1 MLKNE
6 SKKAYMFYV
15 SDYHFEMI
23 GLLNIKKE
31 LKENKKIII
40 FTQNNL
46 EETIKTVLSKINI
59 VEKEKKEIEKIDWTE
74 NSEVKYEYLQ
84 KAIEKEEKVSIY
96 IKGEEKYIEEQNKK
110 IAKITKGKENV
121 WITDCY
127 DFNEI
132 ANKSKEI
139 TKKYQERIVTKK

>member
-110 IAKITKGKENV
+110 IAKITKEKENV
-121 WITDCY
+121 WIADCY

>member
-1 MLKNE
+1 MSKTMLKNE

-46 EETIKTVLSKINI
+46 EETRKSINLYKRRRKIHRR
-59 VEKEKKEIEKIDWTE
+59 
-74 NSEVKYEYLQ
+74 
-84 KAIEKEEKVSIY
+84 
-96 IKGEEKYIEEQNKK
+96 
-110 IAKITKGKENV
+110 AK
-121 WITDCY
+121 
-127 DFNEI
+127 
-132 ANKSKEI
+132 
-139 TKKYQERIVTKK
+139 